1 MKSTPEGIS
10 FGRPYGW
17 TFGSRLSNTRTRK
30 PSSRKRLTKC
40 DPIKPAPPVT
50 STLIPVFSC
59 KDLRGKIGRDF
70 VLADK
75 ESFARSSEDLT
86 CGLHKDFYV
95 QYRGPATHVIQVE
108 LHPLVE
114 ILYIVPAG
122 DLPETRYARF
132 HRKLLLLIFSKT
144 GVLTDE
150 GGSGTDQTHVAFEHA
165 VKLGKFIQAVA
176 THPIAESGYAGIV
189 RQFKYW
195 APHLIERFQ
204 LIFQLVGI
212 EAHGAKLIPHEGNAS
227 LTNNLPSVERR
238 PARRQF
244 DSRCQC
250 QK

>member
-1 MKSTPEGIS
+1 MQESGEIRHIVLVGCLVRHDIDVMQ
-10 FGRPYGW
+10 
-17 TFGSRLSNTRTRK
+17 
-30 PSSRKRLTKC
+30 SRKKRTTIGYFSLNEIDTRGNIVWPAVRMDFRLET
-40 DPIKPAPPVT
+40 
-50 STLIPVFSC
+50 
-59 KDLRGKIGRDF
+59 
-70 VLADK
+70 
-75 ESFARSSEDLT
+75 
-86 CGLHKDFYV
+86 
-95 QYRGPATHVIQVE
+95 IQGE